1 MLCHLVCRSLT
12 EDRYGVVQRDIPK
25 IFEALLSFLTAIE
38 EYQTE
43 INKLHVPLTP
53 EDIQQLPVKEL
64 AQRERVALE
73 VARAGEV
80 LGEVSDGE
88 HFLVSCAMLT
98 LIASSRAAIKTGV
111 GQIARTFGD
120 KLAAFKFPPRI
131 AHKLQG
137 FVDYA

>member
-1 MLCHLVCRSLT
+1 M
-12 EDRYGVVQRDIPK
+12 VQRDIPK
-25 IFEALLSFLTAIE
+25 ILEALLSFLTAIE
-38 EYQTE
+38 DYQTE
-43 INKLHVPLTP
+43 INKLQVPLTP
-53 EDIQQLPVKEL
+53 EDIQRLPVKEL

-80 LGEVSDGE
+80 LSEVSDGE
-88 HFLVSCAMLT
+88 HFPARRGQR
-98 LIASSRAAIKTGV
+98 SSPCAAIKIGV

-120 KLAAFKFPPRI
+120 KLAAFKFPPHI

>member
-1 MLCHLVCRSLT
+1 MLCDLVCRSLT

-25 IFEALLSFLTAIE
+25 ILEALLSFLNAIE

-43 INKLHVPLTP
+43 INKLRVPLTP

-64 AQRERVALE
+64 TQRERVASE
-73 VARAGEV
+73 VERAGEV
-80 LGEVSDGE
+80 LSEVSDGA
-88 HFLVSCAMLT
+88 HSPTSHAISTLT
-98 LIASSRAAIKTGV
+98 APSRVAIKTGV
-111 GQIARTFGD
+111 SQIARAFGD
-120 KLAAFKFPPRI
+120 KLAAFKFPPRL

>member
-1 MLCHLVCRSLT
+1 MGSVLCHLVCRSLA

-25 IFEALLSFLTAIE
+25 ILEALLSFLTAIE

-73 VARAGEV
+73 VAQAGEV

-88 HFLVSCAMLT
+88 SLFVLNV
-98 LIASSRAAIKTGV
+98 V
-111 GQIARTFGD
+111 AR
-120 KLAAFKFPPRI
+120 
-131 AHKLQG
+131 
-137 FVDYA
+137 

>member
-1 MLCHLVCRSLT
+1 M
-12 EDRYGVVQRDIPK
+12 QRDIPR
-25 IFEALLSFLTAIE
+25 ILEALLSFLTAIE

-73 VARAGEV
+73 VAQAGEV

-88 HFLVSCAMLT
+88 SLFVLNV
-98 LIASSRAAIKTGV
+98 V
-111 GQIARTFGD
+111 AR
-120 KLAAFKFPPRI
+120 
-131 AHKLQG
+131 
-137 FVDYA
+137 